1 MLPRRFVALFLATG
15 LVAVGCSSGDD
26 DTADSAS
33 TATTV
38 RATTTT
44 QPPVYTATVAAETVV
59 DPSYRQGVARVD
71 DGWIFSLND
80 GLFRTDDAFAQTVV
94 ATPAIPPEWAASGFN
109 HVGDIDV
116 AGDVLYASLE
126 QPDYNLGRQAMLR
139 YDPKTLTVIDGVD
152 VAQHHNSFVTVD
164 PDTNVAYSMDMFGD
178 SELLRY
184 DVDDNWRVLEPIKM
198 SRFVDKVQG
207 GDIADGAIWLSTD
220 DDTEGVYRVD
230 LDSGEVQALGSVGH
244 VDGEGEGIDATGLPS
259 GDLHVLSVD
268 VAVVPVRLIDL
279 TVAKS

>member
-1 MLPRRFVALFLATG
+1 VLRRRYLALVVAAGLLA
-15 LVAVGCSSGDD
+15 AACSSGDD
-26 DTADSAS
+26 DDAAGEPTTA
-33 TATTV
+33 

-44 QPPVYTATVAAETVV
+44 LPAVYTATVSGETEV
-59 DPSYRQGVARVD
+59 DPAYRQGVARVD

-80 GLFRTDDAFAQTVV
+80 GLFRTDDSFAQTVV

-116 AGDVLYASLE
+116 VGDVLYASLE
-126 QPDYNLGRQAMLR
+126 QPDYDLGMQAMLR
-139 YDPKTLTVIDGVD
+139 YDAATLQVIDGVD

-164 PDTNVAYSMDMFGD
+164 PETNIAYSMDMFGD
-178 SELLRY
+178 SEILRY
-184 DVDDNWRVLEPIKM
+184 DVGDGWRVLEPITM

-230 LDSGEVQALGSVGH
+230 LATGEVQALGSIGH
-244 VDGEGEGIDATGLPS
+244 VDGEGEGIDATPRPS
-259 GDLHVLSVD
+259 GDLHVLSID
-268 VAVVPVRLIDL
+268 VAVVPVRLISL
-279 TVAKS
+279 SLATG